1 MSRLS
6 IARRIVPFTRP
17 SQVAISAPA
26 FRTRS
31 SVSESFAADLIFVT
45 SPKQSKVSALKSQVE
60 PLSPIRLEVHIR
72 PASVAAPLRAAKPA
86 LIGLTL
92 GAVSILAHLAVFIP
106 YFRVEG
112 KNYSLPE
119 QDPRLNAE
127 VTRAKATRSAR
138 ERSARPSGISISK
151 WDALWPLLQPPLN
164 FAFPELLDFPSELRP
179 YQIDGVKFLV
189 DSENALLGDDMG
201 TGKTVQAVVALRI
214 LLQKGRI
221 SRALII
227 SPLAVL
233 PSWEE
238 HISNW
243 GRVFRCVTVRGNK
256 AERSLLWKTPAHAY
270 LTTYETVREDSD
282 LLTELRD
289 ELELDLVIA
298 DEVQKI
304 KNPGAATT
312 KAIRALKAARR
323 WGLSATPFENR
334 PQELVSVFSFI
345 KPGILSYDGETPQS
359 IRHKIAPFFLRRTK
373 ELLRDELP
381 EKVHDVVWLELGQ
394 NQRRA
399 YDLAEQQGIVELEK
413 QGEKVT
419 VSHVL
424 ALLQKLKQICNFDP
438 KTWDSAKLDALRER
452 LDEVAERNSKALVFT
467 QFIEFGI
474 NRIKSVL
481 KPEDVVEYS
490 GSLRDSERQR
500 ALNRLKTDERC
511 KVMICTQAAAGLGL
525 NLTAANYVFHF
536 DHWWNPARTA
546 QAEDRVHRIGQKKTV
561 FVYHLWVKRSVEERI
576 FNILQRKR
584 AQFEEIIGP
593 MSNAEGTGLS
603 EDELFEIFGLK
614 KTSRTRPPHSVVA
627 VEPQATETVVQ
638 DESFSDVPDVEV
650 WPLIRKTE
658 LALRKCVREIL
669 NERYGAAS
677 HERVLLHLGDEE
689 SVKINQRIDQYR
701 RKYSASSAEFSASED
716 PLDYTYLQQMM
727 SIISREWPLFKP
739 VFGDRGYV
747 NAKVNEIATVR
758 NDEAHFRGIP
768 PVEKMRAYVACADLL
783 ARLQR
788 ARAETRS

>member
-6 IARRIVPFTRP
+6 IARRIVPFTP
-17 SQVAISAPA
+17 PNHVTVSAPA
-26 FRTRS
+26 LRPHT
-31 SVSESFAADLIFVT
+31 SVSGSFAADFSFVT
-45 SPKQSKVSALKSQVE
+45 SPKQSKVSPLKSQIE
-60 PLSPIRLEVHIR
+60 PSISIRFEVHIKQ
-72 PASVAAPLRAAKPA
+72 PSVAAPLSATKPVLVDLA
-86 LIGLTL
+86 LGT
-92 GAVSILAHLAVFIP
+92 VSILAHLAVFIP
-106 YFRVEG
+106 HFRVEG
-112 KNYSLPE
+112 KNYCPSQ
-119 QDPRLNAE
+119 QDPRVNLGA
-127 VTRAKATRSAR
+127 TRATA
-138 ERSARPSGISISK
+138 ERSGKERSPRAPGISISK

-221 SRALII
+221 RRALII

-243 GRVFRCVTVRGNK
+243 GRVFRCITVRGSRG
-256 AERSLLWKTPAHAY
+256 ERNLLWKTPAHAY
-270 LTTYETVREDSD
+270 LTTYETVREDSE
-282 LLTELRD
+282 LLTELRN
-289 ELELDLVIA
+289 ELELDLIIA

-312 KAIRALKAARR
+312 KAIRDLKAARR

-345 KPGILSYDGETPQS
+345 KPGVLSYDGETPQS

-373 ELLRDELP
+373 ELLKDELP

-413 QGEKVT
+413 QGERVT

-438 KTWDSAKLDALRER
+438 KTWDSAKLDALRDR
-452 LDEVAERNSKALVFT
+452 LDEVAEQNSKALVFT

-481 KPEDVVEYS
+481 KPENVVEYS

-500 ALNRLKTDERC
+500 ALDRLRTDDRC
-511 KVMICTQAAAGLGL
+511 NVMICTQAAAGLGL

-561 FVYHLWVKRSVEERI
+561 FVYHLWVKRTVEERI

-593 MSNAEGTGLS
+593 MSNADGTGLS

-614 KTSRTRPPHSVVA
+614 KTSRTRPSDSVAV
-627 VEPQATETVVQ
+627 VEPQVTETVVRG
-638 DESFSDVPDVEV
+638 ESFSDVPDVEV

-689 SVKINQRIDQYR
+689 GVKINQRIDQYR
-701 RKYSASSAEFSASED
+701 RKYSASSAEFSASGD

-727 SIISREWPLFKP
+727 TIISREWPLFKP
-739 VFGDRGYV
+739 IFGDRGYI

-788 ARAETRS
+788 PAAEKHS